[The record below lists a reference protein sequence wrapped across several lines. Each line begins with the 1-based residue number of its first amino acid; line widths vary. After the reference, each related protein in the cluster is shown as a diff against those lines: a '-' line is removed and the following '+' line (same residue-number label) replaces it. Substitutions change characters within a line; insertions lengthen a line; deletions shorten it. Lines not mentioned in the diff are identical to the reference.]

1 MTNFF
6 KLISTFST
14 FVIVWLVVFIKL
26 IIEILFQLKTI
37 NVYFYIYLSLVLLFL
52 ISSFV
57 CTGIL
62 IYFLKSS
69 KKDIGQTFNVQVINV
84 QKKSFSTDF
93 LIAYLLPLLSFFN
106 IETDSRFDL
115 INFLICIM
123 LLFVITF
130 LAYKEDYIFT
140 NIVIVMLN
148 YKQYSVRVKI
158 NFNGN
163 EYINDYLAITKVNA
177 KDLSNSVSIKV
188 LDNFIL

>member
-1 MTNFF
+1 MTIFF

-177 KDLSNSVSIKV
+177 KDLSNSTSIKV